1 MRTPGPAAGA
11 ALTALLT
18 DVIRPFRMVTD
29 VAMVLAASMVWIR
42 PLVSTSVCSA
52 AISCAETTAAPGP
65 VARAAAPAAAPTNCR
80 REDPLSFI
88 GRIIPLECGVAP
100 ISIRGL
106 TKRYG
111 NILAVNNLNLEV
123 VQGEILG
130 FLGLN
135 GAGKTTTIRILLDL
149 LRPNSGNAFILGHD
163 CQADGLQARL
173 NIGYLPGEMGIYS
186 DLTGREVLDLLAG
199 LSGHVVDK
207 LRRGELQE
215 RLEFPTSDLRRRLRE
230 YSTGMKRKL
239 GLIQAFQSDPML
251 LILDEPTE
259 GLDPLMQESFYK
271 LLVDVKRRGRTVFM
285 SSHVLSEVD
294 RVCDRIALVRK
305 GELVLLSGV
314 EELRKLAARPVRV
327 FFAEDVPIAAGL
339 PPGSEVIETAPRS
352 WNLKV
357 EGPLGPL
364 LRAIAALPVQ
374 DIEIAEAKLEDVILK
389 YYRDGGHDSAQ

>member
-1 MRTPGPAAGA
+1 
-11 ALTALLT
+11 
-18 DVIRPFRMVTD
+18 
-29 VAMVLAASMVWIR
+29 
-42 PLVSTSVCSA
+42 
-52 AISCAETTAAPGP
+52 
-65 VARAAAPAAAPTNCR
+65 
-80 REDPLSFI
+80 
-88 GRIIPLECGVAP
+88 VAP

-106 TKRYG
+106 NKRYG
-111 NILAVNNLNLEV
+111 NVRAVNNLSLEV

-173 NIGYLPGEMGIYS
+173 NIGYLPAEMGIYS

-199 LSGHVVDK
+199 LNRHAVSK
-207 LRRGELQE
+207 TRRGELQE
-215 RLEFPTSDLRRRLRE
+215 RLEFPDSDLRRRLRE

-239 GLIQAFQSDPML
+239 GLIQAFQSDPLL

-271 LLVDVKRRGRTVFM
+271 LLTDEKERGRTVFM

-305 GELVLLSGV
+305 GELVLLSTV

-327 FFAEDVPIAAGL
+327 LFAEDVPAVSGL
-339 PPGSEVIETAPRS
+339 PAGAELVESGPRA

-364 LRAIAALPVQ
+364 LRAIATLPVR
-374 DIEIAEAKLEDVILK
+374 DIEIAEAKVEDVILK
-389 YYRDGGHDSAQ
+389 YYRDGGRDSAK

>member
-1 MRTPGPAAGA
+1 
-11 ALTALLT
+11 
-18 DVIRPFRMVTD
+18 
-29 VAMVLAASMVWIR
+29 
-42 PLVSTSVCSA
+42 
-52 AISCAETTAAPGP
+52 
-65 VARAAAPAAAPTNCR
+65 
-80 REDPLSFI
+80 
-88 GRIIPLECGVAP
+88 VAP

-111 NILAVNNLNLEV
+111 NVRAVNNLSLEV

-163 CQADGLQARL
+163 CQADGLRARL

-199 LSGHVVDK
+199 LNGHAIDK
-207 LRRGELQE
+207 PRRGELQE
-215 RLEFPTSDLRRRLRE
+215 RLEFPDSDLRRRLRE

-239 GLIQAFQSDPML
+239 GLIQAFQSDPLL

-271 LLVDVKRRGRTVFM
+271 LLVDSKQRGRTVFM

-305 GELVLLSGV
+305 GELVLLATV
-314 EELRKLAARPVRV
+314 EETRKLAARQVRV
-327 FFAEDVPIAAGL
+327 SFAEDVPGAQGL
-339 PPGSEVIETAPRS
+339 PAGSEVTEVAPRS
-352 WNLKV
+352 WNLNV

-364 LRAIAALPVQ
+364 LRALAPLPVR

-389 YYRDGGHDSAQ
+389 YYRDGGRDEAR